1 MLWQDEEM
9 NQERGGHGIRVED
22 AKQKVVQSRTEFEN
36 SPPHSR
42 ATHLDRSRHRAPEK
56 RIMAAGLG
64 MIGYLVCLNIGKKV
78 HNFVK
83 VWWSI
88 KKKKTQVY
96 RKLIE

>member
-88 KKKKTQVY
+88 KKKNPSV
-96 RKLIE
+96 